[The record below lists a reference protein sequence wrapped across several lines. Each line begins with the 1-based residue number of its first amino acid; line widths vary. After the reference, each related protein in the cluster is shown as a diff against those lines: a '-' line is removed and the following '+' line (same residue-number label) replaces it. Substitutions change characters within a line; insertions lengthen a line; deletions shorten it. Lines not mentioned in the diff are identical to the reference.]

1 MWPSVIAARLTPGST
16 YHLYSCLCTYFP
28 YSWKSRYP
36 RTLSFAVLHTLG
48 WGLQGLLL
56 GGMCHQVMWLPFRVD
71 LDGDNAG
78 EDTQEHKGLSERSQ
92 AVGAVLS
99 LLLVALTGCLLTLL
113 LYKKERR

>member
-1 MWPSVIAARLTPGST
+1 M
-16 YHLYSCLCTYFP
+16 
-28 YSWKSRYP
+28 
-36 RTLSFAVLHTLG
+36 
-48 WGLQGLLL
+48 L